1 MMSSIEELTL
11 AILEKGATNENGIT
25 KAVATFV
32 ESTKLE
38 ILKKFL
44 ETTSLSPTS
53 KIAGLGCFSTGTQKN
68 PHSLGFS
75 AVHQDREEG
84 GGIYVNSWVTT
95 VGKAKRH
102 AQLILTDVQSFYNS
116 DLVWVKATLS
126 LAQSELHDETLDPSS
141 GH

>member
-11 AILEKGATNENGIT
+11 AILEKGATNGKGIT
-25 KAVATFV
+25 KATFV

-38 ILKKFL
+38 ILKKIL

-53 KIAGLGCFSTGTQKN
+53 KIAELDCFRTGTQKN

-84 GGIYVNSWVTT
+84 GIYINSWIST
-95 VGKAKRH
+95 VGRSKEH
-102 AQLILTDVQSFYNS
+102 AQSILQNIPSYFNS
-116 DLVWVKATLS
+116 DLVWAKATLS
-126 LAQSELHDETLDPSS
+126 LAQSELHEMTMTPCSIYA
-141 GH
+141 